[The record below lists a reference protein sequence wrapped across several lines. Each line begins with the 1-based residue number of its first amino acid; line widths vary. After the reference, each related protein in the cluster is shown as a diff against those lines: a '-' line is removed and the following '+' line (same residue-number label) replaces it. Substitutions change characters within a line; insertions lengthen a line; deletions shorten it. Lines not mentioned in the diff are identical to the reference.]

1 MQEKEMMAQPRTDTA
16 VLVEYM
22 RRCANEDRDL
32 DNKQNK
38 KFLQIADRLTE
49 QEATIRALRSEIVEL
64 TAKAMSEEDVIRH
77 LRVELYNASAVAM
90 ERKEAI
96 ETVEAYIGVLNHRL
110 TTFVKIG
117 VPDSA

>member
-1 MQEKEMMAQPRTDTA
+1 
-16 VLVEYM
+16 M
-22 RRCANEDRDL
+22 RRCANEDRDI

-38 KFLQIADRLTE
+38 RFLEIADRMAE
-49 QEATIRALRSEIVEL
+49 QEAT
-64 TAKAMSEEDVIRH
+64 IRH
-77 LRVELYNASAVAM
+77 LRVELCNASAVAM

-96 ETVEAYIGVLNHRL
+96 ETVEAYIGVLNYRL

>member
-1 MQEKEMMAQPRTDTA
+1 MEKAQPRTET
-16 VLVEYM
+16 VTLVEYM

-49 QEATIRALRSEIVEL
+49 QEATIRHLQTEL
-64 TAKAMSEEDVIRH
+64 C
-77 LRVELYNASAVAM
+77 NASAVAM

>member
-1 MQEKEMMAQPRTDTA
+1 MEKAQPQTETA
-16 VLVEYM
+16 TLIEYM
-22 RRCANEDRDL
+22 RRCANEDRDI

-38 KFLQIADRLTE
+38 RFLEIADRMAE
-49 QEATIRALRSEIVEL
+49 QEAT
-64 TAKAMSEEDVIRH
+64 IRH
-77 LRVELYNASAVAM
+77 LRVELCNASAVAM

-96 ETVEAYIGVLNHRL
+96 ETVEAYIGVLNYRL